1 MNRKRIIMIAAVGLI
16 SFAGTFVFAWLTTTS
31 PKNQNSE
38 AEQPIPASHETDVK
52 LSQPEGGAIST
63 IEVADN
69 SEMEKNMA
77 EKQLKSLI
85 YDVREKM
92 QEYNNKL
99 HELELREQRLQITQD
114 MLKKDI
120 NELGNL
126 RIELA
131 SMVASLKEQ
140 RDKLLKSRVEI
151 AKTEKDNLVSIAAT
165 YDKMDPASASKILAN
180 MSQMQNS
187 GGDTSGLDDVV
198 KILHYMTERTKAKL
212 LAELVTSEP
221 KLAATL
227 CQRLKQIVEKE

>member
-1 MNRKRIIMIAAVGLI
+1 VNTKRIIMITVVGLI
-16 SFAGTFVFAWLTTTS
+16 SFAGAFIFAWFTTTS
-31 PKNQNSE
+31 PKSQNAES
-38 AEQPIPASHETDVK
+38 EQPTFAGHESNVK
-52 LSQPEGGAIST
+52 LSQPEEGVIST
-63 IEVADN
+63 IGVDDD
-69 SEMEKNMA
+69 SKMKKSMT
-77 EKQLKSLI
+77 EKQLKSLV

-99 HELELREQRLQITQD
+99 HDLELREERLQTTQD

-120 NELGNL
+120 DELNNL

-140 RDKLLKSRVEI
+140 RDKLLKSRVAI
-151 AKTEKDNLVSIAAT
+151 ANAEKGNLLSIAAT
-165 YDKMDPASASKILAN
+165 YDKMDPASAGKILTN

-187 GGDTSGLDDVV
+187 SGDVSGLDDVV

-212 LAELVTSEP
+212 LAELVASEP
-221 KLAATL
+221 KLAAIL